1 MTDTTQ
7 WYDVIVIGGGPA
19 GLNAALVL
27 GRACR
32 KVVVI
37 DAGEPRNRA
46 ARKLHGFLSRDGI
59 DPRSLVDQGR
69 NQLAPYHVQQ
79 VRDLVVDAAPIPQS
93 ANQPFATAFRISTQK
108 GHEYQGRKLLFATGT
123 VDEIPDFP
131 GVPECYGE
139 TVHHC
144 PYCDAWE
151 HRGKRLVAFGFESA
165 KAVGLALSLT
175 SWSPQVTAV
184 TSGASV
190 EARDRQLLAR
200 NGIVVVDDR
209 LLALEHQDGR
219 LRGLQFEGKFVPADA
234 LFFNTR
240 QRAQSDLPRELGCE
254 TDTDC
259 FVTTR
264 GKQKSDIPGL
274 YLAGDADGD
283 VQFAI
288 VAAAEGATAAV
299 AINRE
304 LQEEDRTA

>member
-1 MTDTTQ
+1 MAAEAQ
-7 WYDVIVIGGGPA
+7 WYEAIIIGGGPA

-32 KVVVI
+32 KVIVI
-37 DAGEPRNRA
+37 DAGRPRNRA

-59 DPRSLVDQGR
+59 DPRSLLDEGR
-69 NQLAPYHVQQ
+69 NELTPYGVQQ
-79 VRDLVVDAAPIPQS
+79 VQDIVVDAARLPQA
-93 ANQPFATAFRISTQK
+93 ANQHFATAFRVSTQT
-108 GHEYQGRKLLFATGT
+108 GHEFHARKLLFASGT

-131 GVPECYGE
+131 GVAECYGA

-144 PYCDAWE
+144 PYCDGWE
-151 HRGKRLVAFGFESA
+151 HRGKHLIAFGLQAE
-165 KAVGLALSLT
+165 KAVGLALSLI
-175 SWSPQVTAV
+175 SWSPNVTAV
-184 TSGASV
+184 TNGESV
-190 EARDRQLLAR
+190 PPRDRQLLAR
-200 NGIVVVDDR
+200 NGIQVVEDP
-209 LLALEHQDGR
+209 LLSLQHQEGH
-219 LRGLQFEGKFVPADA
+219 LRGLDFKGKFLPADA

-240 QRAQSDLPRELGCE
+240 QRAQSTLPRLLGCE
-254 TDTDC
+254 MDDDC

-304 LQEEDRTA
+304 LQEEDRAE